1 MGPSGRG
8 PVVERQQRGC
18 SNIKLKQKSYWLAF
32 LTFLLVVGPGIITAN
47 VDNDAG
53 GITTYSLAGAQFGY
67 HLLWIFIPV
76 TIALIIVQEMSARM
90 GAVTGKGLADLIR
103 EQFGLRL
110 TVLIM
115 FLLLL
120 ADVGNTVSEFAG
132 LAASMDIFGVAKY
145 VAVPL
150 GAVLVW
156 WLVVKGTYRKV
167 EKIFLVACVFYL
179 AYIISGLLAHP
190 DWHAVGQNLV
200 TPSFSFAP
208 DYLAMFIGLV
218 GTTIA
223 PWMQFYIQSAVVEK
237 GITATDYR
245 YSRWDV
251 ILGCIFTDVVA
262 VFIIIAVAATLYVH
276 HITIVDARDAAIA
289 LAPLAGRFASQLFA
303 FGLLNASLFSASIL
317 PLATAYYVCEAI
329 GFEAGVDKTFAEAP
343 QFYSLYTAI
352 IVIGGGLILI
362 PGAPLIPI
370 MFWSQVL
377 NGVLLPMVLIAMLIL
392 INDQSLM
399 GEHTNSPFVNVVSWV
414 TSAVMIILSLLLLV
428 TQFFPN
434 FPSL

>member
-1 MGPSGRG
+1 VGGEGVRW
-8 PVVERQQRGC
+8 
-18 SNIKLKQKSYWLAF
+18 KQSPWKTVLV
-32 LTFLLVVGPGIITAN
+32 FLLVVGPGVITAN

-67 HLLWIFIPV
+67 HFLWIFMPV
-76 TIALIIVQEMSARM
+76 TLALIIVQEMSARM

-110 TVLIM
+110 TVTIM

-120 ADVGNTVSEFAG
+120 ADIGNTVSEFAG
-132 LAASMDIFGVAKY
+132 LAASMDIFGVTKY
-145 VAVPL
+145 LAVPL
-150 GAVLVW
+150 GGILVW

-167 EKIFLVACVFYL
+167 EKIFLVACIFYIS
-179 AYIISGLLAHP
+179 YIVSGLLAHP
-190 DWHAVGQNLV
+190 DWPAVGRNLV
-200 TPSFSFAP
+200 VPSFRLSG

-237 GITATDYR
+237 GITAADYR

-251 ILGCIFTDVVA
+251 ILGCIMTDVVA

-276 HITIVDARDAAIA
+276 HIAINDARDAAVA

-343 QFYSLYTAI
+343 QFYGLYSVI
-352 IVIGGGLILI
+352 IFIGGGLILL

-377 NGVLLPMVLIAMLIL
+377 NGVLLPVVLIAMLVL
-392 INDQSLM
+392 INDRSLM
-399 GEHTNSPFVNVVSWV
+399 GDHVNSTFFNGVSWV
-414 TSAVMIILSLLLLV
+414 TSVAMITLSLLLLA

-434 FPSL
+434 LIPA

>member
-1 MGPSGRG
+1 MEHNPRMKRNLWQTIL
-8 PVVERQQRGC
+8 V
-18 SNIKLKQKSYWLAF
+18 
-32 LTFLLVVGPGIITAN
+32 FLLVVGPGIITAN

-67 HLLWIFIPV
+67 HFLWIFIPV
-76 TIALIIVQEMSARM
+76 TLALIIVQEMSARM

-110 TVLIM
+110 TVMIM

-120 ADVGNTVSEFAG
+120 ADIGNTVSEFAG
-132 LAASMDIFGVAKY
+132 LAASMDIFGVTKY
-145 VAVPL
+145 LAVPL
-150 GAVLVW
+150 GGALVW

-167 EKIFLVACVFYL
+167 EKIFLVACIFYM
-179 AYIISGLLAHP
+179 AYVISGFLAHP
-190 DWHAVGQNLV
+190 DWPTVGRNLV
-200 TPSFSFAP
+200 TPSLAFDP
-208 DYLAMFIGLV
+208 GYLAMFIGLV

-237 GITATDYR
+237 GITAADYR

-251 ILGCIFTDVVA
+251 ILGCIMTDVVA

-276 HITIVDARDAAIA
+276 HIAITDARDAAIA

-343 QFYSLYTAI
+343 QFYGLYTAI
-352 IVIGGGLILI
+352 IIIGGGLILL
-362 PGAPLIPI
+362 PRAPLVPI

-377 NGVLLPMVLIAMLIL
+377 NGILLPVVLIAMLVL
-392 INDQSLM
+392 VNDRSLM
-399 GEHTNSPFVNVVSWV
+399 GDYTNSRFVNVVSWV
-414 TSAVMIILSLLLLV
+414 TSLTMIILSLLLLV
-428 TQFFPN
+428 TQFLPGLN
-434 FPSL
+434 PGS